1 MIKGIMIIKLIELD
15 FINNLNIIIYLINFK
30 NFI

>member
-1 MIKGIMIIKLIELD
+1 MIKGIMIIKLIELN